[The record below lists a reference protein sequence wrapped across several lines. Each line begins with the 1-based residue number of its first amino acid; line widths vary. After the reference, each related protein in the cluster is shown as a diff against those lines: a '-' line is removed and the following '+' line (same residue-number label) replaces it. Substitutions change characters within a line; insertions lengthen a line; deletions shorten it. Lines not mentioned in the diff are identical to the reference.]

1 MASEPAPTHDHTQ
14 DQQDQGKA
22 PAPSATHD
30 SAHGQRQGPEAA
42 RLQGHWLLAKLGKR
56 VLRPGGIELTRQ
68 LLGATDLRPGRRIVE
83 LGPGVGRTAEILLD
97 SIPASYRGVDPN
109 PEGREQVA
117 AVLEGH
123 PQAEYVVAD
132 AASTGLP
139 TGQTDL
145 VVGEAMLTMQ
155 SEDAKR
161 AIANEAARLLAPGGQ
176 YAIHELALRSDRDEA
191 ELEAARKHLSR
202 IIKVGAR
209 PLTQEAWCA
218 LLEDAGLEIVWTGT
232 APMRL
237 LEPRRLIADE
247 GLLGAFRFWRAVR
260 RTPGARDRIRAM
272 RQAFRAQGELLTAVA
287 IVARKPAPP
296 SEAGEPSDG
305 AEH

>member
-14 DQQDQGKA
+14 DQQVQGKA
-22 PAPSATHD
+22 PAPSAAHD

-161 AIANEAARLLAPGGQ
+161 AIASAASPAKNSERTPMAGRTSVTPAPSRLTEWMASIAQYAGEKRAACCAQSGKLDTVQNAPPIPAASIPMILDKESASSCEGAHSAIATPSAAR
-176 YAIHELALRSDRDEA
+176 
-191 ELEAARKHLSR
+191 
-202 IIKVGAR
+202 
-209 PLTQEAWCA
+209 
-218 LLEDAGLEIVWTGT
+218 T
-232 APMRL
+232 A
-237 LEPRRLIADE
+237 
-247 GLLGAFRFWRAVR
+247 
-260 RTPGARDRIRAM
+260 
-272 RQAFRAQGELLTAVA
+272 AVA
-287 IVARKPAPP
+287 L
-296 SEAGEPSDG
+296 S
-305 AEH
+305 